1 MPASQ
6 YTFQGRIMNLIA
18 RRTLILCSALFLSAC
33 ASQQT
38 SPERHARHAIHQLAQ
53 AHFDPN
59 TRTQISD
66 SIKSSIPFFDQ
77 FYQIGKTDRANGM
90 TRQQAQQ
97 REAEFRSPEFLSDV
111 GQKGIFINR
120 KYSTDN
126 PQKQRQILLDSAVA
140 TYWDGY
146 EGRP

>member
-1 MPASQ
+1 
-6 YTFQGRIMNLIA
+6 
-18 RRTLILCSALFLSAC
+18 
-33 ASQQT
+33 
-38 SPERHARHAIHQLAQ
+38 HQLAQ
-53 AHFDPN
+53 VHFDPN